1 MSAANRA
8 LWIVIGLLLLGVGVA
23 GAMASLDLLPGIN
36 ADASVLP
43 TSLNARWRD
52 WGFWAPAASI
62 AIGLAIA
69 GLGVL
74 LLWAQLRRR
83 GGPAMP
89 DMDVPDGRGHTRIA
103 SRTLVRALSTDLSRD
118 RDIAD
123 ARVWLTG
130 TADQPRLL
138 LRLLVSPGADLR
150 QLRGFVEGAL
160 TRFTATAGIDP
171 QVADVEV
178 RMSGGSVSR
187 VV

>member
-1 MSAANRA
+1 MNAANRT
-8 LWIVIGLLLLGVGVA
+8 LWIVIGVLLLGVGVA
-23 GAMASLDLLPGIN
+23 GALASLDRLPGIN

-62 AIGLAIA
+62 VIGLVIA
-69 GLGVL
+69 VIGVL
-74 LLWAQLRRR
+74 LLRAELRRR
-83 GGPAMP
+83 GGRAMP

-103 SRTLVRALSTDLSRD
+103 SRTLVRALSSDLSRD

-123 ARVWLTG
+123 ARVRLTG
-130 TADQPRLL
+130 RPDQPRLL
-138 LRLLVSPGADLR
+138 LRLLVSPSADLR

-160 TRFTATAGIDP
+160 TRFTTTTGIDP

-178 RMSGGSVSR
+178 RMSAGSVSR
-187 VV
+187 VG

>member
-1 MSAANRA
+1 MNAANRA

-23 GAMASLDLLPGIN
+23 GALASLNLLPGIN
-36 ADASVLP
+36 PDASVLP
-43 TSLNARWRD
+43 MSLNARWRD

-62 AIGLAIA
+62 AIGLAIV

-83 GGPAMP
+83 GGRAMP

-103 SRTLVRALSTDLSRD
+103 SQTLVRALSTDLSRD

-123 ARVWLTG
+123 ARVRLTG
-130 TADQPRLL
+130 TRDDPRLL
-138 LRLLVSPGADLR
+138 LRLLVTPGADLR
-150 QLRGFVEGAL
+150 RLRGFVDSSL
-160 TRFTATAGIDP
+160 TRFTATAGLDP

-187 VV
+187 VA